1 MGMADYAARQ
11 VDNALTEGEHVA
23 YASKRHPI
31 SLLSSAIA
39 SIVIGIASLAGWF
52 YANAYPDKVCAV
64 VNKAHEATCATGL
77 ASVSYLLPIMGLGL
91 GFMIIGVA
99 YLNWSTRLLVL
110 TEKRILMTSM
120 YGFRVND
127 LPLFSMRDAQL
138 QQPMLGLLFEYA
150 TIYIKTGDGPMRLN
164 KVRNAKDFYRI
175 LSSVAFPS
183 MNGAG
188 STMAIRQP

>member
-1 MGMADYAARQ
+1 MGMANYAARQ
-11 VDNALTEGEHVA
+11 VDNALTDGEHVA

-31 SLLSSAIA
+31 SLVAPALIA
-39 SIVIGIASLAGWF
+39 IVISVAAMAAWI
-52 YANAYPDKVCAV
+52 YAQADPDKVCAV
-64 VNKAHEATCATGL
+64 VNKAHEAACATGL

-91 GFMIIGVA
+91 GFVIIGVA

-138 QQPMLGLLFEYA
+138 QQPMLGLLFGYA
-150 TIYIKTGDGPMRLN
+150 SIYIKTGDGPMKLN
-164 KVRNAKDFYRI
+164 KVRNAKDFYRT
-175 LSSVAFPS
+175 LSAVAFPS
-183 MNGAG
+183 MSGTG
-188 STMAIRQP
+188 STVAIRQQ